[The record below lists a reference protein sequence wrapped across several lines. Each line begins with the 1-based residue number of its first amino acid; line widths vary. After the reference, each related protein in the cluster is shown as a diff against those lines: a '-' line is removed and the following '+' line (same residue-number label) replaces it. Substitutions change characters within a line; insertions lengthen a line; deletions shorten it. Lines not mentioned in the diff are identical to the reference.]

1 MALTGEVTVFTVQ
14 VLKCHPKTRCQR
26 RSRFMTG
33 GRRRPALRPLKV
45 PPRSS
50 ITPDTVSSII
60 PPSLSALFLETSEVT
75 SPASETPEPV
85 VMETEAETP
94 AAEPGERWRQ
104 TRRVG
109 GRRPQGFFFNRF
121 CFTVCAEVKPD
132 AAVDDWEAIAT
143 DEEKGERRNGL
154 FIVVQNV
161 RITDY

>member
-1 MALTGEVTVFTVQ
+1 MSLTGEVTVFTVQ
-14 VLKCHPKTRCQR
+14 VLKCHPKTRCQK

-50 ITPDTVSSII
+50 ITPDTVSSIK
-60 PPSLSALFLETSEVT
+60 PPSLSALFLETSDVT
-75 SPASETPEPV
+75 SPASETPEPIV
-85 VMETEAETP
+85 TETEAETP
-94 AAEPGERWRQ
+94 AAEPGERWWQKRWVA
-104 TRRVG
+104 TAR
-109 GRRPQGFFFNRF
+109 FFNCF

-143 DEEKGERRNGL
+143 DEEKGEHRNGL